1 MTDLIFSTHAL
12 KRMEER
18 NISKEKIEQIIE
30 CGKVYG
36 GKEGKHIIKYTE
48 IKGSIYIN
56 YRIIF
61 SKKNKVVVTLY
72 VFEKKINKNYVSGER
87 SKGAAKMIKL
97 KKRNLKQKDD
107 EDYHNEELKRYNIK

>member
-12 KRMEER
+12 KRMDER

-30 CGKVYG
+30 CGKVFG

-72 VFEKKINKNYVSGER
+72 VFEKKINKNYVSGEKT
-87 SKGAAKMIKL
+87 KGVKKMFKN
-97 KKRNLKQKDD
+97 KKIELKQKDD
-107 EDYHNEELKRYNIK
+107 EDYYNEELKKYNIK

>member
-18 NISKEKIEQIIE
+18 KLSKEKVEQIIE

-36 GKEGKHIIKYTE
+36 GKEGRHVIKYTE
-48 IKGSIYIN
+48 IKGSIYVN

-61 SKKNKVVVTLY
+61 SKKNKVVITLY
-72 VFEKKINKNYVSGER
+72 VFEKKINQNYVSGDKT
-87 SKGAAKMIKL
+87 KGFKKMFKN
-97 KKRNLKQKDD
+97 KKIELKQKDD
-107 EDYHNEELKRYNIK
+107 EDYHNEELKKYNIK